1 MYGEEEEE
9 EEDLQLEE
17 DQDHGQDHQLNQEA
31 QLKNQHLQNQ
41 NLQLKNQ
48 NHQLENQDHQLK
60 NQDHQKDHILDQLE
74 NHLIP
79 QTNIGLKIHFVLNG
93 EDGLVKNVPL
103 EHILEKME
111 NVLIQ
116 IHFVKHSIIM
126 MDVAHLV
133 MLDMILKEEIVLLI
147 QIIKHG
153 GVIVKKE
160 V

>member
-1 MYGEEEEE
+1 VYGEEEEE

-48 NHQLENQDHQLK
+48 NHQLE

-133 MLDMILKEEIVLLI
+133 MLDMILKEETVLLI
-147 QIIKHG
+147 QITKHG
-153 GVIVKKE
+153 EVTAKKE